1 VPRQDGEGAEAAV
14 CDQAG
19 GGMSAIPLLVT
30 QCRALRLPV
39 PVLEHRFHPT
49 RRWRF
54 DAAWLS
60 HKLAVE
66 VDGGG
71 FVQGRHSRGAG
82 MEKDAEKFAEAM
94 LLGWRVIRTT
104 PRQVKSGQAVQWIE
118 RALHTEATHVP

>member
-1 VPRQDGEGAEAAV
+1 
-14 CDQAG
+14 
-19 GGMSAIPLLVT
+19 MSAIPLLVT

-54 DAAWLS
+54 DVAWLD

-71 FVQGRHSRGAG
+71 FVQGRHSRGTG
-82 MEKDAEKFAEAM
+82 IEKDAEKFAEAM

-118 RALHTEATHVP
+118 RALQHTEVTHVP